1 MRVFL
6 GWHEIA
12 PPEGSQRGSEC
23 VVGRVG
29 CECQGEPVSI
39 HDSAKSAGHVDDIE
53 SSKDLWDGDVI
64 AIVEF
69 GMCSGQGE
77 EGDIDG
83 AFEHIEDAEF
93 GGGTELVAGET
104 CHERSPSV
112 CRTRATTSR
121 STSLRFLRAAR
132 RNARVATRSMSRSP
146 PAAASWSKAT
156 ASGENSSLLP
166 PTRPTR
172 MRT

>member
-1 MRVFL
+1 MRSRHPRGAKGVQNVSSDESDANAKASLYRFTT
-6 GWHEIA
+6 A
-12 PPEGSQRGSEC
+12 PRARAMSTTSRAARTSGT
-23 VVGRVG
+23 
-29 CECQGEPVSI
+29 
-39 HDSAKSAGHVDDIE
+39 
-53 SSKDLWDGDVI
+53 LDVI

-77 EGDIDG
+77 AGDIDG

-93 GGGTELVAGET
+93 GSGTELVAGET

-132 RNARVATRSMSRSP
+132 RNARVATRSMHVAPRPQLRGAMRRRQGKTAPCSRRRVLHACVRSRRCP
-146 PAAASWSKAT
+146 P
-156 ASGENSSLLP
+156 G
-166 PTRPTR
+166 
-172 MRT
+172 